1 MRKYFLT
8 GLATLLPLAVTFWV
22 LSFIVRFLTTPFEGV
37 VISFLNSFSGF
48 SGHVS
53 KGPTRFISEMI
64 VLIVLF
70 LFILLLGFVA
80 RRYFFHTLLKFG
92 DRVLYKI
99 PLVNKIYKTS
109 KDIVISLFNTQSQSF
124 KQVVLLS
131 FPYEGA
137 YCIGLISSDAPK
149 TCSDSAG
156 EDMVSVFIPTTPN
169 PTTGYLVM
177 SKKSDLIYL
186 KMKTEE
192 AIKYVVSC
200 AVIIPENHAEES

>member
-1 MRKYFLT
+1 M
-8 GLATLLPLAVTFWV
+8 LPLAVTFWV
-22 LSFIVRFLTTPFEGV
+22 LSFIVRFLTNPFEEV
-37 VISFLNSFSGF
+37 VVSFLNSFPSF

-53 KGPTRFISEMI
+53 KAPAR
-64 VLIVLF
+64 LIGEILILITLF
-70 LFILLLGFVA
+70 LFILFLGFVA

-99 PLVNKIYKTS
+99 PLVNKVYKTS

-124 KQVVLLS
+124 KQVVLIS

-149 TCSDSAG
+149 TCCDNAK

-177 SKKSDLIYL
+177 SKKSELIYL

-200 AVIIPENHAEES
+200 AVIIPESNEEES